1 MVNGRVVAERRGD
14 GVATHLTLPFR
25 MDIAE
30 SSWAAARV
38 QAQSR
43 EGEPDIRAHTN
54 AIYFDRAGRPTFV
67 PQDREALARAW
78 EAHVAWYKNAGLVFL
93 DESQRRELFSKMDA
107 ALAILRAE
115 PVSK

>member
-1 MVNGRVVAERRGD
+1 VVAERRGD
-14 GVATHLTLPFR
+14 GSATHLTLPFR
-25 MDIAE
+25 IDITE

-43 EGEPDIRAHTN
+43 EDEPDIRAHTN

-67 PQDREALARAW
+67 RQDREALARAW

-93 DESQRRELFSKMDA
+93 EESQRRELFSKMDA
-107 ALAILRAE
+107 ALAILRAQ